1 VGKQASSS
9 RRLRPISN
17 TPPPQEGWR
26 NPRVR
31 LIAVSGLAILIIA
44 GLVAVTVA
52 LGAST
57 TTAGSGSLPAG
68 TQVFTE
74 SDHSHVNGT
83 VKYDHVPP
91 VGGPHNPT
99 QLNCGIYVIPVPN
112 ENAVHSMEH
121 GAVWITFDPSLPASQ
136 VTTLQQLVEAH
147 YLGTERYL
155 ILSPYSGIPS
165 PIVASAWGYQLGVSQ
180 PTDPRL
186 IQFIN
191 QFAGGGQGG
200 EKGGA
205 CSGGVGNPL

>member
-1 VGKQASSS
+1 VGKQATSS
-9 RRLRPISN
+9 RRLRPISS

-26 NPRVR
+26 STRVR
-31 LIAVSGLAILIIA
+31 LIAVSGLVILIVA
-44 GLVAVTVA
+44 GLVAVAVTF
-52 LGAST
+52 GAST
-57 TTAGSGSLPAG
+57 TTGPSSLPAG

-83 VKYDHVPP
+83 VTYDHVPP

-121 GAVWITFDPSLPASQ
+121 GAVWITFDPSLPLDQ

-165 PIVASAWGYQLGVSQ
+165 PIVASAWGYQLGVGQ
-180 PTDPRL
+180 ATDPRL

-191 QFAGGGQGG
+191 LFAGGGQGG
-200 EKGGA
+200 EKGGP
-205 CSGGVGNPL
+205 CTGGVGNPL